1 MTASHLAL
9 TVDSPEETASL
20 AESLGATL
28 MPGDCLLLSG
38 EIGSGK
44 THFARSLIQSVMSE
58 PEDIPSPTFTLV
70 QVYDTNRGELWHT
83 DLYRLS
89 SLEEIEELGLS
100 EAFNDAI
107 TLVEWPDRLGP
118 MTPRHALSITFE
130 ADPKHE
136 TRRKLTV
143 EWTDLKWQ
151 SRLTCPT

>member
-1 MTASHLAL
+1 MTASHLEL
-9 TVDSPEETASL
+9 TIDSPEETA
-20 AESLGATL
+20 AMAVSLGTTL

-44 THFARSLIQSVMSE
+44 THFARSLIQSMMTE
-58 PEDIPSPTFTLV
+58 PEDVPSPTFTLV
-70 QVYDTNRGELWHT
+70 QVYDTDRGELWHS

-100 EAFNDAI
+100 EAFNNAI

-118 MTPRHALSITFE
+118 LTPPHALMITFE
-130 ADPKHE
+130 IDPEHE

-143 EWTDLKWQ
+143 EWTDPKWPP
-151 SRLTCPT
+151 RLT

>member
-1 MTASHLAL
+1 MTASHLEL
-9 TVDSPEETASL
+9 TMDSPEETA
-20 AESLGATL
+20 AMAVSLGTTL

-44 THFARSLIQSVMSE
+44 THFARSLIQSMMTE
-58 PEDIPSPTFTLV
+58 PEDVPSPTFTLV
-70 QVYDTNRGELWHT
+70 QVYDTNRGELWHS

-118 MTPRHALSITFE
+118 LTPPHALKITFE
-130 ADPKHE
+130 TDPEHE

-143 EWTDLKWQ
+143 EWTDPKWPP
-151 SRLTCPT
+151 RLT

>member
-1 MTASHLAL
+1 MTATHLEL
-9 TVDSPEETASL
+9 TTDSPEETTAL
-20 AESLGATL
+20 AVSLGSTL
-28 MPGDCLLLSG
+28 RPGDCLLLSG

-44 THFARSLIQSVMSE
+44 THFSRSLIQSLMPV
-58 PEDIPSPTFTLV
+58 PEDVPSPTFTLV
-70 QVYDTNRGELWHT
+70 QVYDTERGDLWHS

-118 MTPRHALSITFE
+118 LTPPHALMITFE
-130 ADPKHE
+130 ADPEHE

-143 EWTDLKWQ
+143 EWTDPKWPP
-151 SRLTCPT
+151 RLT